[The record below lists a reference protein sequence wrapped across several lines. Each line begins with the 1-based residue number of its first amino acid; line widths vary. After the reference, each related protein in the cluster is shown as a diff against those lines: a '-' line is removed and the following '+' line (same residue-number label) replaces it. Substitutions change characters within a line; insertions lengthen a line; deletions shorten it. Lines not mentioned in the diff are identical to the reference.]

1 MRHHANW
8 HLRPCYSL
16 AYAEMY
22 ISLAM
27 LFRRFDLQLYET
39 YRARDIDLVRDCF
52 VGETKKESPGVRV
65 RLAEKA

>member
-1 MRHHANW
+1 MQHHANRR
-8 HLRPCYSL
+8 LRLLYSL

-27 LFRRFDLQLYET
+27 LFRRFDLQLYEM

-52 VGETKKESPGVRV
+52 VGETQKESPGVRV
-65 RLAEKA
+65 RLADKA